1 MIPTESWFIPTNALR
16 IVCSSLA
23 IILAIL
29 FLFIIILDKTCHTVS
44 MMFVANSCL
53 SAFIVGCV
61 TFGMSLFT
69 LQNDLKQI
77 EYQDSFCTIRAY
89 LGYASYCAL
98 NYSFLLQAL
107 YRYILAV
114 YPTRLSWQSARI
126 QAIAIS
132 ITWIFAFS
140 YCVPLLL
147 TGAIIYNVDNQIC
160 QNPLSLSFFQ
170 IYGAFCAYVI
180 PISLI
185 IIIYLKLVRY
195 VKKIA
200 KNVTTC
206 NTLARAE
213 RELKMV
219 RRTMVLIT
227 ILITIFFPYTI
238 IWFMGFFGKAP
249 KYHFRIAYI
258 FVDGS
263 VLSVMISLFQFTH
276 PLKASIMKRIKRRI
290 NVVATIRT

>member
-1 MIPTESWFIPTNALR
+1 MIPVESWFIPIDIFM
-16 IVCSSLA
+16 IVCTTW
-23 IILAIL
+23 IITLAIL
-29 FLFIIILDKTCHTVS
+29 FLFIIILDKTCHTVP

-53 SAFIVGCV
+53 SALILGCV
-61 TFGMSLFT
+61 TFGMSLFAT
-69 LQNDLKQI
+69 RNDLKQI
-77 EYQDSFCTIRAY
+77 EYQDSFCIIRAY
-89 LGYASYCAL
+89 LGYASYCTL

-126 QAIAIS
+126 QAIVIS
-132 ITWIFAFS
+132 LTWIFAFS
-140 YCVPLLL
+140 YCVPLLP

-219 RRTMVLIT
+219 RRTMILIT

-238 IWFMGFFGKAP
+238 IWFMAFFDKAP
-249 KYHFRIAYI
+249 KYHFRIAYT
-258 FVDGS
+258 FVNVS
-263 VLSVMISLFQFTH
+263 ILSVMISLFQFTD
-276 PLKASIMKRIKRRI
+276 PLKTSVMKRLKRRI